1 MLRSALVFFGFALA
15 SLSAGLAQAAVH
27 VTPPDVNGTRTLQE
41 QTGTAAIRD
50 YLESWQTFKTAL
62 EQNRVDVIDRDF
74 VGTEKEKLTETI
86 QEQRAAEIRTSYQ
99 DRSHDI
105 QIVFYSPEG
114 LSLELTDNVEY
125 DVQVLVHDKSVATQ
139 KVRARYIVVM
149 TPTETRWR
157 VRVYQA
163 VNE

>member
-1 MLRSALVFFGFALA
+1 
-15 SLSAGLAQAAVH
+15 
-27 VTPPDVNGTRTLQE
+27 
-41 QTGTAAIRD
+41 
-50 YLESWQTFKTAL
+50 
-62 EQNRVDVIDRDF
+62 
-74 VGTEKEKLTETI
+74 
-86 QEQRAAEIRTSYQ
+86 
-99 DRSHDI
+99 
-105 QIVFYSPEG
+105 
-114 LSLELTDNVEY
+114 LTDNVEY